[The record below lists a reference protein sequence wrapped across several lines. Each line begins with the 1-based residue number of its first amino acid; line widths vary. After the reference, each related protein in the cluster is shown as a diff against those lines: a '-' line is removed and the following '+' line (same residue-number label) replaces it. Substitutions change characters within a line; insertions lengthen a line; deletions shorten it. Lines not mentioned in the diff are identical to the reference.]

1 MISQM
6 LQNST
11 TCTFILYFISSK
23 IYLFSIFCILCST
36 IRTFFQLQLKLF
48 SFNKNTCSTSTK
60 NNFIQQHYLFNFNF
74 PVASVCKSAEQIPVR
89 FLQWFSQ
96 NHVAFFG
103 LTKSNHR
110 LRLYCTTID
119 RSSPVNCTV
128 YLPLNLRYCCNSR

>member
-1 MISQM
+1 MVGGVQLRPIYISFIIYQSDMISQM

-23 IYLFSIFCILCST
+23 IYLYSIFCISTTITT

-96 NHVAFFG
+96 NHVAFFRFDKIKPSFTS
-103 LTKSNHR
+103 L
-110 LRLYCTTID
+110 LY
-119 RSSPVNCTV
+119 
-128 YLPLNLRYCCNSR
+128 YH